1 MQENGTR
8 DNTMDIT
15 LEEFS
20 KTITEANLEDNVR
33 SLLQVIYSIYD
44 HGITFYD
51 FIKRMTTTTIS
62 ILYEVF
68 KLIKFSIEE
77 LVGLLTRLATTA
89 KPIIKKCI
97 DLSAR
102 MIDYI
107 NQKGPDAILKSIN
120 LTLQGIDAP
129 LFAVAF
135 TVSYLQH
142 LFKFTADSMF
152 DYTKKLQEYATKYE
166 KDTIHQLNSKLVTGL
181 LKSLITLL
189 PYVLV
194 VMPVGLGI
202 LSRAFEGLF
211 LVVNVI
217 IKGLSYILKY
227 LILWTTTR
235 DATPL
240 KQLGHF

>member
-1 MQENGTR
+1 MN
-8 DNTMDIT
+8 IT

-20 KTITEANLEDNVR
+20 KTITEDTMDNNIR
-33 SLLQVIYSIYD
+33 SLLQVIHNIYNYST
-44 HGITFYD
+44 TFYE
-51 FIKRMTTTTIS
+51 FIKKLSMTTIS

-68 KLIKFSIEE
+68 KVLKFSVEI
-77 LVGLLTRLATTA
+77 LINLLTKLATTA